1 MAFTTHQGRTATSL
15 SEINVTPLVDVML
28 VLLIIFM
35 IAAPM
40 MQQGLPINLPKVTAR
55 ALPSKDDIQIVTVTK
70 NQEIILNSKKL
81 ALNDLKAGIQLLFAN
96 KSDKEIF
103 LKADA
108 AVPYG
113 FVVTCMGIIKEAG
126 IEKVNI
132 VTKPPEAR

>member
-1 MAFTTHQGRTATSL
+1 MNAPKRSKGPL
-15 SEINVTPLVDVML
+15 SEINIIPLVDVML

-40 MQQGLPINLPKVTAR
+40 MQQGLPINLPKVTSR
-55 ALPSKDDIQIVTVTK
+55 PLPSKEDVQVVTVTK
-70 NQEIILNSKKL
+70 NEEIILNSKKL
-81 ALNDLKAGIQLLFAN
+81 ALKDLRAAIELLFAN
-96 KSDKEIF
+96 RSDKEIF
-103 LKADA
+103 LKADS

-132 VTKPPEAR
+132 VTRPPDER

>member
-1 MAFTTHQGRTATSL
+1 MNAPKRSKGPL
-15 SEINVTPLVDVML
+15 SEINIIPLVDVML

-55 ALPSKDDIQIVTVTK
+55 PLPSKEDIQIVTVTK